1 MLLLRLTSAHSV
13 SEGVR
18 RLAHPFMLIG
28 KERPWLQR

>member
-1 MLLLRLTSAHSV
+1 MLLLRPTSAHST

-18 RLAHPFMLIG
+18 KAAHPFMLIG